1 MTLNVGSACFVS
13 AGWAYR
19 HDVPLCLVQAQLF
32 NPSSHLEVQ
41 VVNETGKWA
50 RKYFL
55 GQKQGQM
62 AK

>member
-1 MTLNVGSACFVS
+1 MGSACFVS

-19 HDVPLCLVQAQLF
+19 PVPLCLVQAQLC

-41 VVNETGKWA
+41 VMNEAGRWA

-55 GQKQGQM
+55 GQKQDQM
-62 AK
+62 IK